1 MPGGLL
7 AFLWLL
13 LAVFPVHLWYCP
25 GFLTMTGGVLAALL
39 AALTGFL
46 LHGAVD
52 NVWYSPKLTLLF
64 FG

>member
-39 AALTGFL
+39 AALTGFCSMEQ
-46 LHGAVD
+46 
-52 NVWYSPKLTLLF
+52 WIM
-64 FG
+64 FGTVLS